1 MFKILLIALICYMC
15 FVVYKTK
22 RDMLIEEKKKKQ
34 DQKQWNDLFIGVR
47 EKTGLLA
54 GTRTCYCS
62 NERNHLRKG
71 CSKYIRFSCASV
83 QMNVGEEE
91 KALEQDKEVAKE
103 VEYVEEF
110 EHTPAS
116 EAVYEIPFPSDE
128 EIPEEVFEY
137 EETFLELE
145 QLPIP
150 VETEQNLPF
159 PQAVSEV
166 EDMNVVRWTVKVIGR
181 EQGLTRVLKIS
192 DNKRYWIHTEGEIL
206 PENQQ
211 LYIELQVDSQ
221 YSYTL
226 VEWSDRQLGIYKSIS

>member
-1 MFKILLIALICYMC
+1 MSRENRPIGREQER
-15 FVVYKTK
+15 VTVPTK
-22 RDMLIEEKKKKQ
+22 EITLEK
-34 DQKQWNDLFIGVR
+34 DVANIYDLV
-47 EKTGLLA
+47 A
-54 GTRTCYCS
+54 
-62 NERNHLRKG
+62 
-71 CSKYIRFSCASV
+71 ASV

-181 EQGLTRVLKIS
+181 
-192 DNKRYWIHTEGEIL
+192 NK
-206 PENQQ
+206 
-211 LYIELQVDSQ
+211 D
-221 YSYTL
+221 
-226 VEWSDRQLGIYKSIS
+226 

>member
-22 RDMLIEEKKKKQ
+22 RDMLIEEKKKETGPEAVERPVYWCPRENRPIGREQERVTVPTKEITLEK
-34 DQKQWNDLFIGVR
+34 DVANIYDLV
-47 EKTGLLA
+47 A
-54 GTRTCYCS
+54 
-62 NERNHLRKG
+62 
-71 CSKYIRFSCASV
+71 ASV

-226 VEWSDRQLGIYKSIS
+226 VEWSDRQLGNI